1 MNPRQHWKIRAVLRR
16 AVLAGLVAVPALLGA
31 EFMASALPQPG
42 SWILN
47 SAVTVI
53 FGLLTAWLSVGFWT
67 ALFGFWALIFRRPTT
82 PLQVAGQV
90 SFPDTATA
98 IVVPVYNESPSRVA
112 AAIEVMYSDLALRL
126 ALERFEFYILS
137 DSDNPDACV
146 KEQWAWADLCGRLQ
160 AFDRIHYRRRRVNI
174 KRKTG
179 NIADFLRRWGRRH
192 EYMIV
197 LDADSLLSADALI
210 QLVTLMQVNP
220 TAAIIQTAPRVM
232 RQQTLFGRIQQFA
245 NRLYGPMFAAGLSF
259 WQLGDSYYWGHNAI
273 IRIAPF
279 MRYCSLPRL
288 RGRAPLSGDIL
299 SHDFVEA
306 ALLRRAGWS
315 TWLVG
320 DIGGSWEETP
330 PTLIDELK
338 RDRRWCHGNLQHL
351 RLLFAKGILATHR
364 LMFINGAMSYIAS
377 VLWFIYLLLG
387 TAVIAWHTLVPPNYF
402 PSGHGLFPV
411 WPVWN
416 RELAMLLLVLTL
428 LMLFLPKLLAV
439 LLVAW
444 QRRAKDF
451 GGVLRLFASMT
462 LEFLDSSLLAP
473 VRMLF
478 HTRFVL
484 TSLVGGRVRWGPQQ
498 REARGTLWR
507 VALRVH
513 AAGTL
518 LAIAW
523 GAVVY
528 VLHPEF
534 LWWLLPVIGSLVLA
548 IPFSV
553 YTSRI
558 QAGRAAL
565 RAGLFVTPEERTL
578 PAEIARLENALV
590 TSERRAA
597 RAAGGFRSAI
607 VDPYVNAAVMARISP
622 APRSYNEEA
631 AITRALYRARLMA
644 RGADALDRREQL
656 AVLRDRDLLR
666 ELHERVWNLP
676 LDCAA
681 HWQLA
686 ESAANTQ

>member
-1 MNPRQHWKIRAVLRR
+1 MKPKQHWKVRALLRR
-16 AVLAGLVAVPALLGA
+16 SALVGLVAVPALLGA

-42 SWILN
+42 NWILN
-47 SAVTVI
+47 SAVTVV

-67 ALFGFWALIFRRPTT
+67 ALFGFWVLIFRRPT
-82 PLQVAGQV
+82 PSQAADQV
-90 SFPDTATA
+90 SFPDTTTA

-112 AAIEVMYSDLALRL
+112 AAVEVMYSDLALHS
-126 ALERFEFYILS
+126 ALERYEFYILS
-137 DSDNPDACV
+137 DSDNPDAYV

-179 NIADFLRRWGRRH
+179 NIADFLRRWGQRH

-245 NRLYGPMFAAGLSF
+245 NCLYGPMFAAGLSF

-273 IRIAPF
+273 IRVAPF
-279 MRYCSLPRL
+279 MQYCSLPRL
-288 RGRAPLSGDIL
+288 HGRAPLSGDIL

-320 DIGGSWEETP
+320 DVGGSWEETP

-364 LMFINGAMSYIAS
+364 LMFVNGAMSYIAS
-377 VLWFIYLLLG
+377 ALWFIYLLLG
-387 TAVIAWHTLVPPNYF
+387 TAVIAWHALIPPNYF

-416 RELAMLLLVLTL
+416 RELAVILLVLTL
-428 LMLFLPKLLAV
+428 LILFLPKLLAV
-439 LLVAW
+439 LLVAS
-444 QRRAKDF
+444 QRRTTDF
-451 GGVLRLFASMT
+451 GGMLRLLVSMT
-462 LEFLDSSLLAP
+462 LEFVNSSLLAP

-484 TSLVGGRVRWGPQQ
+484 ASLVGGRVRWGPQQ
-498 REARGTLWR
+498 RESRGTPWR

-523 GAVVY
+523 GSAVY

-534 LWWLLPVIGSLVLA
+534 LWWLLPVIGALVLA
-548 IPFSV
+548 IPLSV

-558 QAGRAAL
+558 QAGQAAL
-565 RAGLFVTPEERTL
+565 RAGLFVTPVERAV
-578 PAEIARLENALV
+578 PAEIASLENALV
-590 TSERRAA
+590 RSERRAA
-597 RAAGGFRSAI
+597 RAAGGFRAAI
-607 VDPYVNAAVMARISP
+607 VDPYVNAAIMARLSP
-622 APRSYNEEA
+622 APRRYNEEVS
-631 AITRALYRARLMA
+631 ITRALYRTRLMA
-644 RGADALDRREQL
+644 RGAEALDRREQL
-656 AVLRDRDLLR
+656 AVLRDRSLLC
-666 ELHERVWNLP
+666 ELHEHVWSLP
-676 LDCAA
+676 PGRAA

-686 ESAANTQ
+686 EFAANTE